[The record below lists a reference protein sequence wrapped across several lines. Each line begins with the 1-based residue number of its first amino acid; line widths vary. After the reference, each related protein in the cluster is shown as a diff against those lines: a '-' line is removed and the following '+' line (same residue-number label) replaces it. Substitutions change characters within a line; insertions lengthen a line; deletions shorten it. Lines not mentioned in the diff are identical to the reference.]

1 MTEAPGGTTAR
12 LLITCPDRPGIVA
25 AVSGFLFARGANII
39 DFDQHSTDAEG
50 GAFFMRLEFYL
61 KRLAER
67 IDELGREFAGEVAGR
82 FVMDWRLSP
91 SWVRKRAAIL
101 VSRFDHALMDLLWRL
116 KRGELDMEV
125 AAVLSNHPDLAGD
138 VAAFGVPFRHVPV
151 ANGEDGPAKA
161 AAEAEMLALLEG
173 KADLV
178 ILARYMQILSPAF
191 VARYPFRIINI
202 HHSFLPAFVGADP
215 YRRAAERG
223 VKLIGATANYVTE
236 VLDEGPIIEQDVIRV
251 THRHGVEDLRVLGRD
266 IERQVL
272 ARAVKWHLDDRVIV
286 HGNKTIVFG

>member
-1 MTEAPGGTTAR
+1 
-12 LLITCPDRPGIVA
+12 
-25 AVSGFLFARGANII
+25 
-39 DFDQHSTDAEG
+39 
-50 GAFFMRLEFYL
+50 MRLEFYL

-101 VSRFDHALMDLLWRL
+101 VSRFDHALMDLLWRW

-151 ANGEDGPAKA
+151 ANGEDGPDKA

-223 VKLIGATANYVTE
+223 VKLIGATAHYVTE

-251 THRHGVEDLRVLGRD
+251 TYRHGVEDLRVLGRD